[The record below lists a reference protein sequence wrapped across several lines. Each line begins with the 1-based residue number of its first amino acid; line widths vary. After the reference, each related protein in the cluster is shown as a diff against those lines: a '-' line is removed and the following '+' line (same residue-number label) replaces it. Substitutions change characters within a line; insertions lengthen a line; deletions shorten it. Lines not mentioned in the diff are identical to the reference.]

1 MSYVVLE
8 KEQLN
13 SFIVQL
19 SAKQKV
25 VAPVHK
31 GYNGYAFE
39 EIQSADQIS
48 MQYIPTIV
56 PPKKYFMP
64 QYETLIE
71 YDLNETP
78 KTKVVVEYEPL
89 VIFAVHTCDLAGIQC
104 LNIVLSDRPKDLHY
118 LFRKNKLIIMGFEC
132 NDYCDGYASCALMG
146 NHLPFGG
153 YDLFFTDIGDDYL
166 IHIQTETGDDLIERM
181 NFIKEARP
189 SHLKALEDLR
199 AKKRNIFRNEVDVER
214 DEIPAL
220 FDKGFDHSVWK
231 EIGERCVSCGN
242 CTNVCPSCY
251 CFDVMDIPNLDLK
264 TGRRVRV
271 WDSCQNE
278 PFAKIASGESFRAE
292 RSDRQRHR
300 FYRKFKYHND
310 RFNRFYCTGCGRCS
324 RTCMAKINLK
334 ETITALKKVSI

>member
-1 MSYVVLE
+1 MNYVVLE
-8 KEQLN
+8 KKQLN

-31 GYNGYAFE
+31 GYNNYAFE
-39 EIQSADQIS
+39 EVASADQIS
-48 MQYIPTIV
+48 MEYIPTII

-71 YDLNETP
+71 YDLNESP

-89 VIFAVHTCDLAGIQC
+89 VLFAVHTCDLAGIQC

-146 NHLPFGG
+146 NHIPFGG

-166 IHIQTETGDDLIERM
+166 IHIQTETGDALIEKM
-181 NFIKEARP
+181 NFIKEARSP
-189 SHLKALEDLR
+189 HLKALEDLR
-199 AKKRNIFRNEVDVER
+199 VKKRHIFRNEVDVDR
-214 DEIPAL
+214 NEIPAL
-220 FDKGFDHSVWK
+220 FDRGFDHGVWK

-242 CTNVCPSCY
+242 CTNVCPTCY

-278 PFAKIASGESFRAE
+278 PFAKIASGESFRGE
-292 RSDRQRHR
+292 RSDRLRHR

-310 RFNRFYCTGCGRCS
+310 RFNGS
-324 RTCMAKINLK
+324 
-334 ETITALKKVSI
+334 TAPDAGDAAEPAWQKST